1 MAQLLGNMLKKKY
14 PNFETE
20 NSLSLDDILTWELWP
35 GFMKIYSMLL
45 YIYYNYYFCLTV
57 RQRSFSK
64 EGLTMG
70 DQEICHAA
78 LTIFT
83 SVCLTVL
90 DGFVTAEVLHKLNS
104 KQDAVRKLCE
114 AITSQGKQPA
124 GNPETSIP
132 TPSFSYENISESLD
146 IRLCEYKAFIE
157 HQEKLSTLV
166 QHLTD
171 LNIPGESN
179 CYSTDV

>member
-1 MAQLLGNMLKKKY
+1 MAQLLGDMLKKKY

-70 DQEICHAA
+70 DQEICYAA
-78 LTIFT
+78 MTIFT
-83 SVCLTVL
+83 GVCLSIQ
-90 DGFVTAEVLHKLNS
+90 DGSVTPKLFKKLSS
-104 KQDAVRKLCE
+104 KQEEVQKLFE
-114 AITSQGKQPA
+114 AITSQNKQPS

-132 TPSFSYENISESLD
+132 IPNFSYENINESLD
-146 IRLCEYKAFIE
+146 TRLCEYKAFIE

-179 CYSTDV
+179 YYSTDL